1 MLNRMR
7 AEICFL
13 NRDDM
18 NAASI
23 ALIKLGFEVRELDWT
38 DDMTSAVWI
47 MAYTLTALD
56 PISFDDWVWDVVDP
70 LGGYV
75 VEAGLLANYR
85 RRRP

>member
-18 NAASI
+18 NAVSSE
-23 ALIKLGFEVRELDWT
+23 LIKLDFEVRELDWT

-47 MAYTLTALD
+47 WAYALTALD
-56 PISFDDWVWDVVDP
+56 QDGFLDWVWDVVDP

>member
-18 NAASI
+18 NAASSE
-23 ALIKLGFEVRELDWT
+23 LIKLDFEVRELDWT

-47 MAYTLTALD
+47 WAYALTALD
-56 PISFDDWVWDVVDP
+56 QDGFLDWVCDVVDP

-75 VEAGLLANYR
+75 VEAGFESTTNL
-85 RRRP
+85 